1 MTEVFQQK
9 LDIEKKLT
17 GLVVDSLVTIGF
29 GQQKTIRIAA
39 VPTIAAAGKKVVI
52 TSASNLTANI
62 GEEAAE
68 SVTVTLDQDGQA
80 EINVNGVLFGTT
92 ALKMKVLNEDVEA
105 TSMIAV
111 VDTALLQKVKAPE
124 ASRLTGTTLYAG
136 QTVTLSCESKGAT
149 IYYTTDG
156 SCPCD
161 SQTRLPYTKPI
172 PITEGMILKIMSVGY
187 QGEESEVKEYQY
199 NIRQSEVE
207 VELAE
212 GWNWASHDLAAPL
225 AVSSLENVASVV
237 LTQEGSD
244 FVAATQSMKIAAE
257 KADKI
262 TFEGAKYNPALDE
275 IVLNAGWNWLG
286 YPMSDMMTL
295 EDALTYLD
303 AEEGDI
309 ISNLEE
315 GFSVFTAG
323 KWVGDLKAL
332 RPGQGYMYKSQ
343 GRKGFVYNSVPTVN
357 ARAIYG
363 KRVEQRECPWEV
375 NVHKYADMMCII
387 ANVYEV
393 DTPVGREDWV
403 VGAFVGDECR
413 GIGHFIGNELILPV
427 RGKEG
432 DELTFTLL
440 SLTVDL
446 GSDLKEHPTFTA
458 DAVGT
463 MVEPLRLSFSE
474 ADAIHSVNGSGL
486 QPEGA
491 VYDLTGRRVN
501 YQLSTINY
509 QLKKGIYIINCKKL
523 LRK

>member
-1 MTEVFQQK
+1 LAKRTGDLKMTRTD
-9 LDIEKKLT
+9 LKKWL
-17 GLVVDSLVTIGF
+17 F
-29 GQQKTIRIAA
+29 
-39 VPTIAAAGKKVVI
+39 
-52 TSASNLTANI
+52 LTAI
-62 GEEAAE
+62 
-68 SVTVTLDQDGQA
+68 
-80 EINVNGVLFGTT
+80 LFISIPMT
-92 ALKMKVLNEDVEA
+92 AQNKL
-105 TSMIAV
+105 
-111 VDTALLQKVKAPE
+111 
-124 ASRLTGTTLYAG
+124 
-136 QTVTLSCESKGAT
+136 
-149 IYYTTDG
+149 
-156 SCPCD
+156 
-161 SQTRLPYTKPI
+161 
-172 PITEGMILKIMSVGY
+172 
-187 QGEESEVKEYQY
+187 
-199 NIRQSEVE
+199 
-207 VELAE
+207 
-212 GWNWASHDLAAPL
+212 
-225 AVSSLENVASVV
+225 
-237 LTQEGSD
+237 
-244 FVAATQSMKIAAE
+244 F
-257 KADKI
+257 
-262 TFEGAKYNPALDE
+262 
-275 IVLNAGWNWLG
+275 
-286 YPMSDMMTL
+286 TL
-295 EDALTYLD
+295 EDLNWGGNNFYNLQPKNLWFTWWGDELMYLD

-446 GSDLKEHPTFTA
+446 GSDLKEHPAFTA

-509 QLKKGIYIINCKKL
+509 QLKKGIYVINGKKL